1 MLLCVMGQSPVVT
14 GGLDMLP
21 LRVGVLLFIGTVG
34 AVLCSCRTT
43 FTERECGLDCGTSH
57 ITGVDLR
64 TE

>member
-1 MLLCVMGQSPVVT
+1 MLLCVVGRSPVVT

-21 LRVGVLLFIGTVG
+21 LRVGVFLLIGTVG

-43 FTERECGLDCGTSH
+43 FTERECGFDCGAGR